1 MRNFA
6 VASFGR
12 ESEAEEMKSAIG
24 EDDAERATNEREKC
38 AFGEQLADDAA
49 AACAEGCTE
58 GDFTFAGSGA
68 SEDEIGDVDAGNQED
83 ENHCA
88 EVIRAGRA

>member
-6 VASFGR
+6 VASFGG
-12 ESEAEEMKSAIG
+12 ESEAEKMKPAIG
-24 EDDAERATNEREKC
+24 EEDAECAADEREKR

-49 AACAEGCTE
+49 AACAERGAE
-58 GDFTFAGSGA
+58 GDFTFAGGGA

-83 ENHCA
+83 ENYGA
-88 EVIRAGRA
+88 K